1 MLLHVDDLLNRVV
14 DGLDLHDVLVV
25 DQPEPEL
32 AAGAPAGV
40 DALVA
45 REGAHQLEGV
55 LSHVFKD
62 RVELRRW
69 SGASSSAGS
78 RSFGCSRLEQRS
90 LGGKVFLELHNQGAD
105 VTTHQANQDRLDF
118 VILARKD
125 VGGDDALVSRGQ
137 VPEPLHLDGT
147 LEDRTKKLVVNLLGH
162 DNRVLF
168 VTVNLK
174 LEDAD
179 TAAAAVLLHIVDPR
193 LELQDLTI
201 SVQQLGL
208 EVGILISCS
217 SQDSFQLFKASGL
230 LVEPL
235 VGGGE
240 LVVVGG
246 ELLTNNVKLG
256 RERPDHLLQGAS
268 FFLAS
273 FLRHFDEIEIENNE
287 KKITNTK
294 NVSHTVV

>member
-45 REGAHQLEGV
+45 REGTHQLEGV

-105 VTTHQANQDRLDF
+105 VTTRQANQDRLDL

-125 VGGDDALVSRGQ
+125 VGGDDALVGRG
-137 VPEPLHLDGT
+137 HWAGT
-147 LEDRTKKLVVNLLGH
+147 
-162 DNRVLF
+162 
-168 VTVNLK
+168 
-174 LEDAD
+174 
-179 TAAAAVLLHIVDPR
+179 
-193 LELQDLTI
+193 
-201 SVQQLGL
+201 
-208 EVGILISCS
+208 
-217 SQDSFQLFKASGL
+217 
-230 LVEPL
+230 
-235 VGGGE
+235 
-240 LVVVGG
+240 
-246 ELLTNNVKLG
+246 
-256 RERPDHLLQGAS
+256 GAS
-268 FFLAS
+268 S
-273 FLRHFDEIEIENNE
+273 SRRHPGGLDQEACSKPLGPRQSGPFRHRQSEA
-287 KKITNTK
+287 
-294 NVSHTVV
+294 